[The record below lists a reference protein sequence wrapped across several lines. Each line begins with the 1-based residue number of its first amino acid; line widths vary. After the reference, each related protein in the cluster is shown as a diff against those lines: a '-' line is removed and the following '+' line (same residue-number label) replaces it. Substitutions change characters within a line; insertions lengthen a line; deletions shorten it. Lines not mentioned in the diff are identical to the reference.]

1 MIRKAVLHDARQ
13 IHQLLLTYAKDGLV
27 LPRSLMEIFEA
38 IRDFYV
44 YVDGERVVG
53 AAALNICWEDLAEVR
68 SLVVHVDSGGRGIG
82 RLLVDACLDEA
93 RELGISRVFA
103 LTYQRS
109 FFEKLGFRV
118 IEKSELPQ
126 KIWGDCIKC
135 AKFPECDEI
144 AMSVSLQDG
153 FTPPSSLRKQ
163 DVF

>member
-1 MIRKAVLHDARQ
+1 MIRKAILQDARQ
-13 IHQLLLTYAKDGLV
+13 IHKLLLNYAKDGLV

-44 YVDGERVVG
+44 FVENERVVG

-68 SLVVHVDSGGRGIG
+68 SLVVHEDFGGRGIG
-82 RLLVDACLDEA
+82 RHLVEACISEA
-93 RELGISRVFA
+93 RQLGIGRVFA
-103 LTYQRS
+103 LTYQQT
-109 FFEKLGFRV
+109 FFEKLGFAV

-144 AMSVSLQDG
+144 ALSISL
-153 FTPPSSLRKQ
+153 
-163 DVF
+163 